1 MKVRGIRG
9 AITVSKNEEEE
20 ILAATE
26 ELFLQ
31 ICKENQLQPD
41 DVASI
46 FITMTKDLNATF
58 PAKAIRS
65 RPDWELVPI
74 MCAVE
79 VDVPGALE
87 KCIRFLVHVNTDQ
100 SQDQIRHVFLREA
113 VGLRP
118 DLVNRNDWI

>member
-9 AITVSKNEEEE
+9 AITVSKNDEEE
-20 ILAATE
+20 ILAATK

-31 ICKENQLQPD
+31 ICQENHLQAE

-46 FITMTKDLNATF
+46 FITVTQDLNATF

-65 RPDWELVPI
+65 QPNWALVPV

-79 VDVPGALE
+79 VDVPGGLE
-87 KCIRFLVHVNTDQ
+87 KCIRLLIHVNTDLP
-100 SQDQIRHVFLREA
+100 QDQIRHVFLRKA
-113 VGLRP
+113 IDLRP
-118 DLVNRNDWI
+118 DLMGGK